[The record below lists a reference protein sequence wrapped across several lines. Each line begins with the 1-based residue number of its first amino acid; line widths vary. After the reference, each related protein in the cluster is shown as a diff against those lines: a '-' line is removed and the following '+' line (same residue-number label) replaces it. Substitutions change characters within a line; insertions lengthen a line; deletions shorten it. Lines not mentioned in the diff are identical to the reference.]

1 MKSLLFIFLFIPLSL
16 IAGLTKLRPSQ
27 CNDTLLGLNSPIY
40 AKTITGAQA
49 YKFQIYNP
57 NNGDIVEYEKN
68 TGTTYA
74 ITFGYPELIPYA
86 YYATT
91 YEVRVKVKINNT
103 WEADYGDMCYLTT
116 PAGSKVREQDNNKT
130 VNYMHY
136 ERIFLDPCNSPGV
149 QDYQIRYRINGTT
162 TYYTATFGTE
172 STSSPSDIEF
182 ELADFNNTS
191 LYGKTL
197 RVSVRVL
204 INGNWT
210 PWGNEKII
218 KIVSNPQ
225 TRLCDGTYLT
235 SIGYIDHCGTFS
247 DPYIISSTSTILS
260 SYNLFGF
267 SFSTFEVSKL
277 DDFGNTIQTET
288 LTRQFSQYGALARS
302 FRLNMILPYSSGV
315 NNTTFKIRVK
325 TNLGA
330 YGNECYVR
338 VQNSIDPSPIT
349 ATPNPFSTKFSLNLP
364 NDTLITIY
372 NMNGQLVE
380 SNLSSENLGENLPK
394 GIYFIKLNEETI
406 KVIKE

>member
-1 MKSLLFIFLFIPLSL
+1 MKSLLFIFLFVPLSL
-16 IAGLTKLRPSQ
+16 IAGLTKLRSSQ
-27 CNDTLLGLNSPIY
+27 CNDTLLSLNSPIY
-40 AKTITGAQA
+40 AKTVTGAQA

-172 STSSPSDIEF
+172 STSSSSDIEF

-277 DDFGNTIQTET
+277 DAFGNTIQIET

-330 YGNECYVR
+330 YGSECYVR

-349 ATPNPFSTKFSLNLP
+349 ATPNPFSTKFSLNIP

-380 SNLSSENLGENLPK
+380 SNLSPENLGENLPK

>member
-1 MKSLLFIFLFIPLSL
+1 MKSLLFIFLFVPLSL

>member
-1 MKSLLFIFLFIPLSL
+1 MKSLLFIFLILPLSL

-27 CNDTLLGLNSPIY
+27 CNDTLPGLNTPIY
-40 AKTITGAQA
+40 AKTVTGAQA

-57 NNGDIVEYEKN
+57 NNGDLVEYEKN
-68 TGTTYA
+68 SGTTYA
-74 ITFGYPELIPYA
+74 ITFGYLELIPYA

-91 YEVRVKVKINNT
+91 YEVRVKVKINDV

-130 VNYMHY
+130 VNFMHY
-136 ERIFLDPCNSPGV
+136 ERIFLDPCNTPGT

-162 TYYTATFGTE
+162 TYSTATFGTE
-172 STSSPSDIEF
+172 LTSSSSDIEF
-182 ELADFNNTS
+182 ELADFNNIS

-277 DDFGNTIQTET
+277 DNFGNTIQTET

-315 NNTTFKIRVK
+315 NNTTFKIKVK
-325 TNLGA
+325 TNLGD

-349 ATPNPFSTKFSLNLP
+349 ATPNPFSTKFSLNVQP
-364 NDTLITIY
+364 DSLINIY
-372 NMNGQLVE
+372 DMNGQLVE

-394 GIYFIKLNEETI
+394 GVYFIILNKKTI
-406 KVIKE
+406 KVIKL

>member
-1 MKSLLFIFLFIPLSL
+1 MKLLLFIFLLIPLSL

-27 CNDTLLGLNSPIY
+27 CNNTLLWLNTPIY
-40 AKTITGAQA
+40 AKTILGAQA

-57 NNGDIVEYEKN
+57 SNGDLVEYEKN
-68 TGTTYA
+68 TGTTHA

-91 YEVRVKVKINNT
+91 YEVRVKVKINDV

-130 VNYMHY
+130 VNFMHY
-136 ERIFLDPCNSPGV
+136 ERIFLDPCNTPGT
-149 QDYQIRYRINGTT
+149 QDYQVRYRVHGTT
-162 TYYTATFGTE
+162 TYHTAITGTE
-172 STSSPSDIEF
+172 LTASPTDTDFKI
-182 ELADFNNTS
+182 ADFNNTT

-204 INGNWT
+204 VNGTWSQ
-210 PWGNEKII
+210 WGNEKII
-218 KIVSNPQ
+218 KVVSNPK
-225 TRLCDGTYLT
+225 TKLCDGTYLT
-235 SIGYIDHCGTFS
+235 SIGYIDHCGTYN
-247 DPYIISSTSTILS
+247 DPFIISSTASILS
-260 SYNLFGF
+260 SYNVFGF
-267 SFSTFEVSKL
+267 SSTTFEVCRI
-277 DDFGNTIQTET
+277 DNAGNIIETQT
-288 LTRQFSQYGALARS
+288 LTRQVSQFGALARS
-302 FRLNMILPYSSGV
+302 FRLNLIPSYAAGV

-338 VQNSIDPSPIT
+338 VQNSIDPSPII
-349 ATPNPFSTKFSLNLP
+349 ATPNPFSTKFSLNIP

-380 SNLSSENLGENLPK
+380 SNSSSENLGENLPK

>member
-1 MKSLLFIFLFIPLSL
+1 MKSLLFIFLFVPLSL

-349 ATPNPFSTKFSLNLP
+349 ATRNPFSTKFSLNLP